1 MSSFTFG
8 VPDGGNL
15 TFFGDS
21 LQEQEYRRAIEG
33 LQAIGGQPV
42 EIDFA
47 PFLEAGRMLFNG
59 PVLAERLVDL
69 TPFLDDHLE
78 DLHPATRSV
87 IANAAKFSAADS
99 YRQQYRLRQV
109 QRLVAHEFAQC
120 DVLAVPTTGTIYR
133 IAEVESDPIRLNAN
147 NGYYTYFANMLQ
159 LAAISVPASFRTDGL
174 PFSICLNAPALREG
188 LLRGLAR
195 RFHAASGLTAGA
207 TGVPVEAIYEYVA
220 VTE

>member
-1 MSSFTFG
+1 MSNVVGFKPTPGVISVAGFLYANRSFDVCPIFSLTVGDAYCVFEAVRGFDAADDYSRPEASDYDVSEQQRSSFTFG

-33 LQAIGGQPV
+33 LQAMGGQSV

-69 TPFLDDHLE
+69 TPFLNEHLE

-109 QRLVAHEFAQC
+109 QRLVA
-120 DVLAVPTTGTIYR
+120 
-133 IAEVESDPIRLNAN
+133 
-147 NGYYTYFANMLQ
+147 
-159 LAAISVPASFRTDGL
+159 
-174 PFSICLNAPALREG
+174 
-188 LLRGLAR
+188 R

-207 TGVPVEAIYEYVA
+207 TGVPVRALYENVA
-220 VTE
+220 VIE